1 MRSTNYFYLTTIF
14 FHSLKPLYYKKASI
28 VSSKGVFFLI
38 VIGYTFITFA
48 PVTNLY
54 SQTLLKN
61 VKINIDQSGYKI
73 LRL

>member
-1 MRSTNYFYLTTIF
+1 MRSTNYLYLTTIF

-28 VSSKGVFFLI
+28 VSSKGVFFLT

-48 PVTNLY
+48 PFLNLY
-54 SQTLLKN
+54 SQTLAKN
-61 VKINIDQSGYKI
+61 VKINIDQSGYVI